1 MQICNGMAAMILHNA
16 KHMCLKSF
24 AMLRT
29 TVNRSIRNYSA
40 NVSASIKCNRLEGK
54 VAIVTASTEGI
65 GFSIAKRL
73 AQEGAKVMISSR
85 KEANVK
91 KAVEAL
97 KSEGLQVAGT
107 VCHVGKAEDRKNLFE
122 KTKTDFGGLDILVSN
137 AAVNPMAGPVL
148 DSPEEVWD
156 KIFDINVKSTFLLMK
171 ESLPL
176 LKCGKSPSIIIVTSI
191 AGYQPFNLLGVY
203 SISKTAL
210 LGLIKATVKDLA
222 DDGIRINGI
231 APGVIKTKFSK
242 PFYESEEAHELAKSN
257 SDMRRLGMPDE
268 IGGVA
273 AFLASNDASYIT
285 GETIIVAGG
294 TNARL

>member
-1 MQICNGMAAMILHNA
+1 MMIWHNA
-16 KHMCLKSF
+16 KYICLASF
-24 AMLRT
+24 TMLRT
-29 TVNRSIRNYSA
+29 TINQSVRKFGANAPSA
-40 NVSASIKCNRLEGK
+40 IKCDRLEGK

-85 KEANVK
+85 KESNVK
-91 KAVEAL
+91 KAVEEL

-137 AAVNPMAGPVL
+137 AAVNPTVGSVL
-148 DSPEEVWD
+148 DCSEEVWD
-156 KIFDINVKSTFLLMK
+156 KIFDVNVKCTFLLMK

-176 LKCGKSPSIIIVTSI
+176 LKCSKSPSIIIVSSI
-191 AGYQPFNLLGVY
+191 AGYVPFSLLGVY

-210 LGLIKATVKDLA
+210 LGLIKATMVDLA
-222 DDGIRINGI
+222 NDGIRINGI
-231 APGVIKTKFSK
+231 APGIIKTKFSK
-242 PFYESEEAHELAKSN
+242 PLYETEGAHELSKMQS
-257 SDMRRLGMPDE
+257 SMRRLGMPDE
-268 IGGVA
+268 IAGVA

-285 GETIIVAGG
+285 GETIIVSGG
-294 TNARL
+294 SNARL